1 MKQPYTPRPGSK
13 RKFVGGYRPRIE
25 AREKASGKVKYVDD
39 ITLKSRFSNLLY
51 AKVVR
56 SPYAH
61 ARIKKI
67 DVSRAEQLP
76 GVVAV
81 MTYNDPEFTSLKPT
95 NAGWT
100 DGVDTVSY
108 DRKMWADFNDRL
120 VLGDYAC
127 WVSDEV
133 GAVVAAESEEIADEA
148 IRLINVEWE
157 VLPFVLDPIE
167 AMKKG
172 APLVHPEI
180 TRNNVLPPE
189 KMGGEDV
196 FLDKGDVDAGFAQAD
211 IVIEDTSIHHNA
223 TQASLDNW
231 CCLVDWTDEKLT
243 LYSNSFEAD
252 QTRMHISQMLDLPL
266 HKVNVISSYVGGQF
280 GRGDTGEQ
288 PFFLFTAMLSKK
300 TGRPVKF
307 KHTRHESFHDS
318 RQPAIYYGKV
328 GAKKDGTITSLYFK
342 SIGNTGAYTDHSIF
356 ALKFAPL
363 EIAEVSFAPI
373 PNVKLESYAVYTN
386 KLPACMMRGVGNSQF
401 NLIWAHLVDL
411 LAEKLDMDPIDLCIK
426 NFGHE
431 WETLPDKSLTEVLK
445 QGAEKIGWGEKRNS
459 KPGQGPTYGKTM
471 KRGVGF
477 SLHPAWHAE
486 WQEVRRGHIP
496 VSITLNADCTV
507 ILDAPTVETGTGSNT
522 CNVLGC
528 AEALGFLGIT
538 AKDILWNHVVNTETS
553 LKDCV
558 QTDSSVAY
566 LQSEVIVI
574 AAKEIKKQILERAEP
589 VLKAKS
595 RELDIS
601 DGRIFVRENPD
612 QGISVK
618 ELLFKG
624 DLVPIVALTSRL
636 VNEEKTGVPYFGNFA
651 EVEVDTDTG
660 KVNVLHLV
668 VINDCGTVMFAS
680 GAEAQQVG
688 GQVMGLGEAL
698 TEEIIYDEIT
708 GVPLNFN
715 FIDYKIPTM
724 ADMPEIDPILLEIW
738 KGAGEYGACG
748 IGEGTLTCTP
758 RAVLNAIYNAIGVR
772 INDIPIKPEKVLRAL
787 GKA

>member
-1 MKQPYTPRPGSK
+1 MKQPYTPRPNSN
-13 RKFVGGYRPRIE
+13 RKFVGGYRPRID
-25 AREKASGKVKYVDD
+25 AWEKARGKVEYIDD
-39 ITLKSRFSNLLY
+39 ITLMSRFPGLLY
-51 AKVVR
+51 ARVVR
-56 SPYAH
+56 SPYAR

-67 DVSRAEQLP
+67 DISRAEQLP

-81 MTYNDPEFTSLKPT
+81 MTCQDPEFTSLKPT

-108 DRKMWADFNDRL
+108 DRKMWPFNDRR

-127 WVSDEV
+127 WVTDEV

-148 IRLINVEWE
+148 IRLIDVEWE

-167 AMKKG
+167 AMKPD
-172 APLVHPEI
+172 APKLHPEI
-180 TRNNVLPPE
+180 SQNNILPPE
-189 KMGGEDV
+189 KIGGEDV
-196 FLDKGDVDAGFAQAD
+196 FLDKGDVDVGFAEAD
-211 IVIEDTSIHHNA
+211 VVIEDTSIHHNA

-243 LYSNSFEAD
+243 VYSNSFEAD
-252 QTRMHISQMLDLPL
+252 QSRMHISQMLDLPL
-266 HKVNVISSYVGGQF
+266 HKVNVICSYLGGQF
-280 GRGDTGEQ
+280 GRGDTGDQ

-300 TGRPVKF
+300 TGHPVKF
-307 KHTRHESFHDS
+307 RHTRRESFHDS
-318 RQPAIYYGKV
+318 RQPAIYHGKI

-342 SIGNTGAYTDHSIF
+342 SIGNTGAYADQSIF
-356 ALKFAPL
+356 ALKFVPA

-373 PNVKLESYAVYTN
+373 PNVKMESYAVYTN

-431 WETLPDKSLTEVLK
+431 WETLPNKSLAEVLK
-445 QGAEKIGWGEKRNS
+445 QGAEKIGWSEKRH
-459 KPGQGPTYGKTM
+459 KPGQGPTYDKVK

-486 WQEVRRGHIP
+486 WQEARRGHIP

-507 ILDAPTVETGTGSNT
+507 ILEAPTIETGTGSNT

-528 AEALGFLGIT
+528 AEALSFLGIT
-538 AKDILWNHVVNTETS
+538 IEDIHWNHVVNTETS

-558 QTDSSVAY
+558 QTDSAVSY
-566 LQSEVIVI
+566 LQSEMLTI
-574 AAKEIKKQILERAEP
+574 AAKEVKKQILERAEP
-589 VLKAKS
+589 VLKAEPK
-595 RELDIS
+595 ELDIF
-601 DGRIFVRENPD
+601 DGRIFVRKTPD
-612 QGISVK
+612 QGITVK
-618 ELLFKG
+618 ELLFQG
-624 DLVPIVALTSRL
+624 DLIPIVGFTNQ
-636 VNEEKTGVPYFGNFA
+636 VPNEEKTGVPYFANFA

-758 RAVLNAIYNAIGVR
+758 RAVMNAIYNAIGVR